1 MDNVEHL
8 PLPDPLLSQFGPRL
22 RRAVMLV
29 AAAVA
34 AHVWVVP
41 GFHAARTIPGSSVL
55 TAGASLAPR
64 SAAAFAVLDAAEP
77 ARGTVRVRTALVDVV
92 GVGHVGALASPD
104 ASSSRTRAVPVD
116 TAPSRAVR
124 PEATAGSVR
133 DRAVSLEEADSSTEP
148 AAPVQMPPGR
158 RQADEPPVTTTGAS
172 PAEPV
177 TTTGASPAEPV
188 TTTGVLGLSE
198 AHLVAASTA
207 AAPAGR
213 LVSSPAAPPTAPDR
227 AAALRREEEIVRK
240 VLREY
245 AQAFERL
252 DVQAAKA
259 LWPTVDDRAL
269 QRAFQQL
276 DGQQLRFASC
286 GVSVSGR
293 DANARCRGDATYR
306 PKVGSRTLRL
316 TSREWTF
323 NLSRDN
329 DRWQIVNATLQ

>member
-1 MDNVEHL
+1 M
-8 PLPDPLLSQFGPRL
+8 F
-22 RRAVMLV
+22 V

-41 GFHAARTIPGSSVL
+41 GFHAARSIPGSSVL

-64 SAAAFAVLDAAEP
+64 SPVAFAVLDAAAP
-77 ARGTVRVRTALVDVV
+77 ARGTVRVRTALVDV
-92 GVGHVGALASPD
+92 GNVGALASPD

-124 PEATAGSVR
+124 PEATAGAVR
-133 DRAVSLEEADSSTEP
+133 YRAVSLEEADSGTEP
-148 AAPVQMPPGR
+148 AAPVQMPLGR
-158 RQADEPPVTTTGAS
+158 RQADEPPETTTGAS

-177 TTTGASPAEPV
+177 TTTGA
-188 TTTGVLGLSE
+188 LGLSE

-213 LVSSPAAPPTAPDR
+213 LVSSPAAPDR
-227 AAALRREEEIVRK
+227 AAALRREEEIVRE

>member
-1 MDNVEHL
+1 MDNVEDL
-8 PLPDPLLSQFGPRL
+8 PRPDPLISQFGPRL

-41 GFHAARTIPGSSVL
+41 GFHAARTVPGSSVP
-55 TAGASLAPR
+55 TTGVSLAPR
-64 SAAAFAVLDAAEP
+64 SPAAFVVLDAAAP
-77 ARGTVRVRTALVDVV
+77 ARGTVRVRSELV
-92 GVGHVGALASPD
+92 GVGNVAAV
-104 ASSSRTRAVPVD
+104 ASSHAPSRRTGAVPVD

-133 DRAVSLEEADSSTEP
+133 YRAVSLEEADSSTEP
-148 AAPVQMPPGR
+148 AASVQMPPGR
-158 RQADEPPVTTTGAS
+158 RQADAPPVTTTGAS
-172 PAEPV
+172 PAER
-177 TTTGASPAEPV
+177 AV
-188 TTTGVLGLSE
+188 TTTGVLGLAE

-207 AAPAGR
+207 AAPAGL
-213 LVSSPAAPPTAPDR
+213 LVPPSAAPPAAADR
-227 AAALRREEEIVRK
+227 AAALRREEEVVRE

-259 LWPTVDDRAL
+259 LWPTLDDRAL
-269 QRAFQQL
+269 QHAFQQL

-293 DANARCRGDATYR
+293 DANAWCRGDATYR